1 MLGFVRPLA
10 AVMFLSIFAGTLSA
24 LTVIAIP
31 ILGGHALLGA
41 VGLWPD
47 NLKIIIPLIFA
58 LVVSRGLLR
67 YGEQLSGH
75 YIAFKLLA
83 LIRDRVFGALRNLAP
98 AKLEGREKGNL
109 ISIISSD
116 IELLEVF
123 YAHTIAPAAIA
134 ALTILAVFLYSA
146 SFHLVPALILL
157 AGYVLVIFV
166 IPRLTGPGT
175 EKLGQFCR
183 AGAGTLNTLMLDNLR
198 GLGEIIQ
205 YRRATERSALYA
217 EKSQALAGALRKLR
231 GREGLNRALM
241 DSAILLTGLATLA
254 AGLLLWQ
261 QGLMSPAAVVLTLI
275 ASLSGFGPAAA
286 LGALSGTL
294 VHTFAAAER
303 VFGLLDEEPAVQE
316 INAGTDALYGPLGV
330 KDLGFAYKSNTV
342 GEDVL
347 RDISLTVE
355 PGTILGIRG
364 KSGCGKSTLL
374 KLIMRFWDPRQGAVY
389 IGAQDLRS
397 LNTASLRKLQ
407 GYVTQET
414 DLFQTSIA
422 ENIKLG
428 REDATRD
435 DIIAAAR
442 KASLH
447 DFVMTL
453 PKGYDTEL
461 GELGDSL
468 SSGEKQRIGLARAFL
483 HDGDILL
490 LDEPTSNLD
499 SLNEGI
505 ILKSVRGEAG
515 RKIVILVSHRAS
527 TLGIAGKILA
537 LEQNHAKTTAE

>member
-1 MLGFVRPLA
+1 MKNPAKKRSPVIKMLAFVRPLGH
-10 AVMFLSIFAGTLSA
+10 VMFLSALAGTLSA

-31 ILGGHALLGA
+31 ILGGHALLGTA
-41 VGLWPD
+41 
-47 NLKIIIPLIFA
+47 NNARIIPLIFA
-58 LVVSRGLLR
+58 LVICRGLLR

-123 YAHTIAPAAIA
+123 YAHTIAPVAIA
-134 ALTILAVFLYSA
+134 ALTILSVFLYSA
-146 SFHLVPALILL
+146 SFHIVPAVILL
-157 AGYVLVIFV
+157 AGYALVIFIV
-166 IPRLTGPGT
+166 PRITGPGT

-183 AGAGTLNTLMLDNLR
+183 NGSGALNTLMLDNLR

-205 YRRATERSALYA
+205 YRQAPDRMALYT
-217 EKSQALAGALRKLR
+217 EKSKTLAGALRKLR
-231 GREGLNRALM
+231 GREGLTRALM
-241 DSAILLTGLATLA
+241 DISILLTGLATLA
-254 AGLLLWQ
+254 VGLLLWR
-261 QGLMSPAAVVLTLI
+261 QGAMSPAGVVLTLI

-303 VFGLLDEEPAVQE
+303 VFGLLDEEPAVRE
-316 INAGTDALYGPLGV
+316 VAAGTEAVYGALEV
-330 KDLGFAYKSNTV
+330 KNLGFAYNSNTG
-342 GEDVL
+342 GEDII
-347 RDISLTVE
+347 RDISLAAA

-374 KLIMRFWDPRQGAVY
+374 KLIMRFWDPQRGAVC
-389 IGAQDLRS
+389 INGNDVRN

-414 DLFQTSIA
+414 DLFQTTIA

-428 REDATRD
+428 REDAARE
-435 DIIAAAR
+435 DIIVAAK

-461 GELGDSL
+461 GELGDTL

-505 ILKSVRGEAG
+505 ILKSVRDEAG
-515 RKIVILVSHRAS
+515 RKIVVLVSHRAS
-527 TLGIAGKILA
+527 TLGIAKETLA
-537 LEQNHAKTTAE
+537 L